1 MKKKFV
7 KNFLEFTDNSKSVF
21 HTVYLL
27 EEKLKNN
34 NFKELKLNE
43 KWEISS
49 GSRYYIKRG
58 DSALIAL
65 SIPENLD
72 SFFFKITVNH
82 TDTPGFKIKPNP
94 VTTGENSYIR
104 FNTEVYGGPILN
116 TWLDRPLSIA
126 GRVIVKGDSI
136 LTPKSVLIDIDRPLL
151 VIPNVAIHQN
161 REVNDGQKL
170 SKQNDMLPL
179 ISLISSNLNG
189 EELLLNLIL
198 KNSNLKKEEILD
210 SEFFLYDL
218 CKGVIF
224 GNNNE
229 LINTPKID
237 NLASTYA
244 GLHGFLESSSKNGIN
259 VLGCFDNEECG
270 SRSVQGADSNLLL
283 NILERVSNS
292 LGKSKE
298 EFYQSVY
305 SSFMISADGAHA
317 IHPAKV
323 GKTDITNKP
332 KLNCGVVIKHS
343 ANKSYA
349 TDAFTCSVIKHLA
362 KENNIKIQEFVN
374 HSDERGGSTLGPVSI
389 GHLDINTIDLGI
401 PMLSMHS
408 VRETAGVDDI
418 YDLKELIRVFYSL
431 NN

>member
-1 MKKKFV
+1 MKKKFI

-43 KWEISS
+43 KWEISL
-49 GSRYYIKRG
+49 GSNYYIKRG

-126 GRVIVKGDSI
+126 GRVIVKGESI

-179 ISLISSNLNG
+179 ISLISSNLNS

-198 KNSNLKKEEILD
+198 ANSNLEKEEILD
-210 SEFFLYDL
+210 SEFFLYDV

-244 GLHGFLESSSKNGIN
+244 GLHGFLESNSKNGIN

-317 IHPAKV
+317 IHPAKAS
-323 GKTDITNKP
+323 KTDITNKP